1 MGKCIARIV
10 ENIMKKR
17 PDSAVFAAHVWKKI
31 QELNNLY
38 EEALRWERK
47 RYDLLLEERAKV
59 REDVS
64 EK

>member
-1 MGKCIARIV
+1 MDEA
-10 ENIMKKR
+10 
-17 PDSAVFAAHVWKKI
+17 DVWKKI